1 MRPRENLLTLA
12 VTFRPSAAQ
21 PSTEGLRRR
30 RCKHCQPR
38 GLLRSADDP
47 NSTDQALAPFNTWCS
62 GNKSR
67 RCCACRAPP
76 GTCPAGQRQSLTCE
90 SRWKGPGMFLPE
102 DKGRHPKELAN
113 CKPWNKPSLPPVVLF
128 GRAPAQRMAFTLFF
142 NSWEKVKRIFHGM

>member
-1 MRPRENLLTLA
+1 MQMIRIALTKRCSTALEVSACWRNRCPRA
-12 VTFRPSAAQ
+12 
-21 PSTEGLRRR
+21 
-30 RCKHCQPR
+30 
-38 GLLRSADDP
+38 
-47 NSTDQALAPFNTWCS
+47 ALAPFNTWCS

-128 GRAPAQRMAFTLFF
+128 GRASAQRMAFTLFF